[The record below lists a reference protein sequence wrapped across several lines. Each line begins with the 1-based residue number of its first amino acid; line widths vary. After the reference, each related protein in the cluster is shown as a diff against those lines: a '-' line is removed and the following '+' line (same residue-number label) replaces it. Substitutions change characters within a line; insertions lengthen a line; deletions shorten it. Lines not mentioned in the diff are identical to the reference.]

1 MKTYGSVI
9 KLLRKNKSLSQQ
21 DISTDILSRTTISK
35 IENNSI
41 IPTITTLEAISIK
54 LDVTLDEITFI
65 RNNFQLDKRNEII
78 SDFLKLVSNTQTELV
93 TNIISR
99 INHYLKQYPDD
110 SLLTDIKYILLATLH
125 LINDEIDK
133 ALKLVKPIWERLEKI
148 DQFSLIEI
156 RLVSN
161 ILFFFPTD
169 IIKKFIPRLLVMIDK
184 YIAFDKTLAPLKVAL
199 LINTA
204 SIFMEIYPDTTTKN
218 LEIAINT
225 AKEINRFDLLANAY
239 YLQGVHTQKPELVNK
254 AKNIFYAIEQ
264 TEVLAQLENNHLFQ
278 FKLDYKL

>member
-133 ALKLVKPIWERLEKI
+133 ALKLVKPIWERLERI